1 MYTTGTR
8 HHQTQGAHGD
18 GKHVSTPV
26 RAISTKMWEQYTK
39 KLPDDHRAS
48 RSDSAGLTA
57 LATIP
62 KLRKARTI
70 SPEKA
75 TSGTR
80 KVSAQLAQTRAAEAR
95 IMDACTARGI
105 FPQRSRQPGAE
116 DASMMPS
123 TKSPNI

>member
-75 TSGTR
+75 RPEPGRYPHSLPRQG
-80 KVSAQLAQTRAAEAR
+80 
-95 IMDACTARGI
+95 
-105 FPQRSRQPGAE
+105 PQRPE
-116 DASMMPS
+116 
-123 TKSPNI
+123 

>member
-1 MYTTGTR
+1 MKKPR
-8 HHQTQGAHGD
+8 PKPAPAE
-18 GKHVSTPV
+18 TPSV
-26 RAISTKMWEQYTK
+26 LTAGQLI
-39 KLPDDHRAS
+39 
-48 RSDSAGLTA
+48 AGLTA